1 MQFELRTIKLV
12 TMRTA
17 ESLGPTAQKILV
29 LLLGGFALGLSH
41 SPTQHFRIISTIRKD
56 IAKINRRALHN
67 AIRAL
72 YRSKLIDAED
82 NPNGSTTIVLTEKG
96 KRKALTYDIE
106 NMRIQPMKKWDKKW
120 RVVLFDIPEK
130 RRKMRE
136 ALVRALK
143 VMEFYQ
149 FQKSVFVH
157 PFECKNEIDFV
168 IEFFLIRPHVRL
180 ITADHIDNELH
191 LKNLFNLN

>member
-1 MQFELRTIKLV
+1 
-12 TMRTA
+12 MRTA

-29 LLLGGFALGLSH
+29 LLLGGFALGLSR

-56 IAKINRRALHN
+56 IAKINSRALHN
-67 AIRAL
+67 TIRTL
-72 YRSKLIDAED
+72 YKSKLIDAVD
-82 NPNGSTTIVLTEKG
+82 NPDGSTTLILTEKG
-96 KRKALTYDIE
+96 KKKALTYNIE

-143 VMEFYQ
+143 TMEFYQ

-157 PFECKNEIDFV
+157 PLECKNEVDFV
-168 IEFFLIRPHVRL
+168 IEFFAIRPHVRL
-180 ITADHIDNELH
+180 ITADHVDNELH
-191 LKNLFNLN
+191 LKNLFRLN